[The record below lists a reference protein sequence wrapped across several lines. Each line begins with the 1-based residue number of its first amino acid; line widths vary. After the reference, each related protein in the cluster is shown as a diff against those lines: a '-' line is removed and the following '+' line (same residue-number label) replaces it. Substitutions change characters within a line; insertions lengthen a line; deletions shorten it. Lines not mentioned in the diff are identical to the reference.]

1 MQISRDRYLNKLIF
15 TGSSP
20 QRFSRSVQ
28 MDSEI
33 LYN

>member
-20 QRFSRSVQ
+20 QRISKSGQ
-28 MDSEI
+28 TDSEI
-33 LYN
+33 L